1 MRCSVFVIW
10 VALAVGCA
18 DREIEEL
25 ERAKT
30 TVCTCRDKLQDD
42 LAKLEPG
49 ASDGAI
55 RATATQCADAAL
67 KQVPHTESKSAQH
80 RAQKIAREMLD
91 CIAKI
96 YEQREAP
103 ETDDGGKPIIAPET
117 SAPASARTP

>member
-1 MRCSVFVIW
+1 MFVIC

-18 DREIEEL
+18 DREIEDL
-25 ERAKT
+25 ERAKQ
-30 TVCTCRDKLQDD
+30 TVCTCRDKLETE

-49 ASDGAI
+49 ASDAAV

-67 KQVPHTESKSAQH
+67 KQVPQSDSKSTH
-80 RAQKIAREMLD
+80 RAQRIARDMLD
-91 CIAKI
+91 CIARI

-103 ETDDGGKPIIAPET
+103 DNDDPTKPIVAPGT

>member
-1 MRCSVFVIW
+1 MRCSGFVIW

-18 DREIEEL
+18 DRDIEEL

-30 TVCTCRDKLQDD
+30 TVCTCRDKLQED
-42 LAKLEPG
+42 LAKLQPG
-49 ASDGAI
+49 ESDGEL
-55 RATATQCADAAL
+55 RATASQWADAAL
-67 KQVPHTESKSAQH
+67 KQVPQTESKSY

-91 CIAKI
+91 CVAKI

-103 ETDDGGKPIIAPET
+103 ETDDGAKPIIAPGT

>member
-1 MRCSVFVIW
+1 MRCSGFVIW

-30 TVCTCRDKLQDD
+30 TVCTCRDKLQED
-42 LAKLEPG
+42 LAKLEAG
-49 ASDGAI
+49 ASDGEI
-55 RATATQCADAAL
+55 RATATQCADTAL
-67 KQVPHTESKSAQH
+67 KQVPQTEKTSY
-80 RAQKIAREMLD
+80 RAQKIAREMLE
-91 CIAKI
+91 CISKI

-103 ETDDGGKPIIAPET
+103 ETDDGAKPIIAPGT